1 MNTNTIVA
9 AFCIAVTA
17 IIWIGTTTN
26 DTEWTGNRNVC
37 VDDCYDQ
44 WKTENGGSIA
54 EIEREKQ
61 IALAA
66 ATPEALGQTY
76 YGQCIA
82 CHGAGGEGGIGPQL
96 SGQSSADIVAKLTA
110 YRVGE
115 TRGAESAV
123 MWPTAQMMSDTDI
136 NNVGAFIGSL

>member
-9 AFCIAVTA
+9 AFCIAVSA
-17 IIWIGTTTN
+17 IIWMGTTTN
-26 DTEWTGNRNVC
+26 DTDWTGNRNVC

-44 WKTENGGSIA
+44 WKADNGGSVA

-66 ATPEALGQTY
+66 ATPEALGKTY

-96 SGQSSADIVAKLTA
+96 SGQSSAEIVAKLTA
-110 YRVGE
+110 YKAGE

-136 NNVGAFIGSL
+136 SNIGAFISSL